1 MTPESLLL
9 PSVSLKRREFKVLST
24 WIYDTL
30 GVKMPPTK
38 LILLESRL
46 QKRLR
51 ALGMEK
57 FNSYIEYVFSEDGCA
72 QELPF
77 MVDLVTT
84 HQTDFFRE
92 EAHFDFLTQTA
103 LPELIQRFEVGTHRP
118 LQLWSAASSTG
129 EEAYTLGIVLEEF
142 LRKQQMG
149 KTFQYEILGTD
160 ISSGVLEKAREAI
173 YPESRL
179 GEMPQTLLRRYFLRS
194 KDRERTEFRV
204 VPELRAKARFRLLNL
219 MDERYRLPEM
229 DLIFCRNVLIYFN
242 KPTQEH
248 VLQCCCQHLRSGGF
262 LFVGHTETVHQFNL
276 PVLKRA
282 TSVLQKQ

>member
-1 MTPESLLL
+1 M
-9 PSVSLKRREFKVLST
+9 SLKRREFKVLST

-149 KTFQYEILGTD
+149 KTFQYEIRGTD

>member
-1 MTPESLLL
+1 
-9 PSVSLKRREFKVLST
+9 VSLKRREFKVLST

>member
-1 MTPESLLL
+1 M
-9 PSVSLKRREFKVLST
+9 SLKRREFKVLST

-51 ALGMEK
+51 ALGVEK
-57 FNSYIEYVFSEDGCA
+57 FNSYMEYVFSEDGCA

>member
-1 MTPESLLL
+1 M
-9 PSVSLKRREFKVLST
+9 SLKRREFKVLST

>member
-1 MTPESLLL
+1 M
-9 PSVSLKRREFKVLST
+9 SLKRREFKVLST

-92 EAHFDFLTQTA
+92 EAHFDFFTQTA

-149 KTFQYEILGTD
+149 KPFQYEILGTD

>member
-1 MTPESLLL
+1 M
-9 PSVSLKRREFKVLST
+9 SLKRREFKVLST

-149 KTFQYEILGTD
+149 KSFQYEILGTD

>member
-1 MTPESLLL
+1 M
-9 PSVSLKRREFKVLST
+9 
-24 WIYDTL
+24 
-30 GVKMPPTK
+30 
-38 LILLESRL
+38 
-46 QKRLR
+46 
-51 ALGMEK
+51 
-57 FNSYIEYVFSEDGCA
+57 
-72 QELPF
+72 
-77 MVDLVTT
+77 
-84 HQTDFFRE
+84 
-92 EAHFDFLTQTA
+92 
-103 LPELIQRFEVGTHRP
+103 GTHRP